1 MAEAKQAESEIMYID
16 LLEFL
21 FKMVV
26 ILSVSGVVIR
36 DK

>member
-1 MAEAKQAESEIMYID
+1 MAEAKQAESAIMYID